1 MLGYGA
7 SCILAGNS
15 LVQEANAKPHVKEGG
30 DGNILNTLLQ
40 KDPT

>member
-1 MLGYGA
+1 M
-7 SCILAGNS
+7 LAGNS